1 MKKLKEIF
9 KMAKRKPLIPG
20 VAKPTPIDIAKMKG
34 EVDMKNAPAPEPA
47 PVAPDVTDPDAY
59 FDQQA
64 RDMENVPDP
73 FEIKPFPDSSGTSN
87 EALLQQ
93 IKGLQDQIDRAEEKS
108 ISPQPKKPAP
118 LVPPPPEPEQPKEPV
133 REPIEEKEAEADPV
147 ATVKQ
152 IVSRM
157 EELQFEQ
164 MRLMAILRRMMDG
177 Q

>member
-1 MKKLKEIF
+1 
-9 KMAKRKPLIPG
+9 MAKRKPLIPG
-20 VAKPTPIDIAKMKG
+20 VAKPTPADIAKMKG
-34 EVDMKNAPAPEPA
+34 EVDMKNDPAPEPA
-47 PVAPDVTDPDAY
+47 PVAPDVTNAKEL

-64 RDMENVPDP
+64 KDMAYDNQPAEDP
-73 FEIKPFPDSSGTSN
+73 FEIKPLPNNQNTSN

-93 IKGLQDQIDRAEEKS
+93 IKALQDQIDMAEQQG
-108 ISPQPKKPAP
+108 IAPQPKKPEQP
-118 LVPPPPEPEQPKEPV
+118 TPPAPEPAQPKEPA

-152 IVSRM
+152 IVGRM

-164 MRLMAILRRMMDG
+164 MRLMAILRRMMEG